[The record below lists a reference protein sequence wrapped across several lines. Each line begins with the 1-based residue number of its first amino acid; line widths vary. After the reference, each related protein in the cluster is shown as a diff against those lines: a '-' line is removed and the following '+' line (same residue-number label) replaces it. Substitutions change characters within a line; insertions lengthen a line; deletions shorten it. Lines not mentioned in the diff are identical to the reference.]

1 MDRHEREARI
11 ALVLVSLPLPPVPVL
26 ACRGEDATDGVCSS
40 HDLHAVMLATDMQ
53 RVAQGAVSP
62 EVQEAR
68 KVRKCLALNAM
79 QDKIGAVLAGPASLE
94 DDETVERCYAMVC
107 EGLRAY
113 WAQYAH
119 VCADVRVCELHS
131 VLPGD
136 AVYAHMLAY
145 VCASVNV
152 KPSAAD
158 KLSYRALFKLWLLE
172 YFTKAT

>member
-11 ALVLVSLPLPPVPVL
+11 AMVLVALPLPPLPVR
-26 ACRGEDATDGVCSS
+26 ACRGEDAADGVCSS

-53 RVAQGAVSP
+53 RAAQGAVAP
-62 EVQEAR
+62 ELQEAR
-68 KVRKCLALNAM
+68 KLRKCVALNAM
-79 QDKIGAVLAGPASLE
+79 HDRIRGLLAGPHSLE
-94 DDETVERCYAMVC
+94 DDETLEHCYAIVC

-119 VCADVRVCELHS
+119 ACADVRVCELRS

-145 VCASVNV
+145 VCASVSV
-152 KPSAAD
+152 EPSAAD
-158 KLSYRALFKLWLLE
+158 GLSYRALFKLWLLE
-172 YFTKAT
+172 YFVKAT